1 MNPDKA
7 KEVLKDLNGQTF
19 FDKEMKEA
27 ITYAIKAIE
36 EYDLVRRMLKETRK
50 QRDELHEER
59 NAFQTQAG
67 ALKRENF
74 LLKAG
79 KNWCQCEHT
88 TIKDGKC
95 VYCKEKI

>member
-67 ALKRENF
+67 ALKKEIF
-74 LLKAG
+74 QLKAIDF
-79 KNWCQCEHT
+79 CQCEHT
-88 TIKDGKC
+88 TIIDGRC
-95 VYCKEKI
+95 AYCKEKL